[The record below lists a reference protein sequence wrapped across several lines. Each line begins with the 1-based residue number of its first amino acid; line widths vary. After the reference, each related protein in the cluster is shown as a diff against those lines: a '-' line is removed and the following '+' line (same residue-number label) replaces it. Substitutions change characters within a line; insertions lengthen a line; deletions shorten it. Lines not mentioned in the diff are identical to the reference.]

1 MPADG
6 PTANAATAVE
16 IRTPARAHLGMM
28 SFGHSDV
35 RSFGGLGVML
45 DRPGVH
51 VRLRRAGRLEA
62 RGPHAERA
70 LACARVCGHAW
81 NLGEFGC
88 SIDVVAA
95 PRSHVGLGSGT
106 QLALAVAAGIRHLF
120 VHADSDEPPGIPHP
134 GQDAID
140 PEDHDWL
147 FDTRD
152 ALELAGVMGRGRRS
166 CVGVHGFSRGGL
178 IVEAGRRI
186 APADAMGDD
195 ETAAGTASG
204 FSPMVAR
211 VRLPSAWRCVV
222 LIGRDAVG
230 LSGAEERT
238 AFRELPPVPREVSAE
253 LARIA
258 LLDLLPAAVEGAFAE
273 FSAAV
278 RAYGLL
284 AGQPFASASAKLPY
298 AEATAD
304 LLELLAELGAPG
316 AAQSSWGPAVIACC
330 ESLDRASDLLE
341 RLDGLGLGRH
351 HDMIIARF
359 DSQGAVL
366 RVVE

>member
-6 PTANAATAVE
+6 PTASAVTAVE
-16 IRTPARAHLGMM
+16 VRTPARAHLGMM
-28 SFGHSDV
+28 SFGRADV
-35 RSFGGLGVML
+35 RSFGGVGVML

-70 LACARVCGHAW
+70 LEFARSCGRAW
-81 NLGEFGC
+81 SLGDFGC

-106 QLALAVAAGIRHLF
+106 QLALAVAAGMRHLF
-120 VHADSDEPPGIPHP
+120 RHEPDGDPAATLPHP
-134 GQDAID
+134 AQGEIEPD
-140 PEDHDWL
+140 EHDWL
-147 FDTRD
+147 FDTRE
-152 ALELAGVMGRGRRS
+152 ALELARVVGRGRRS

-178 IVEAGRRI
+178 IIEAGRHV
-186 APADAMGDD
+186 
-195 ETAAGTASG
+195 AAGGGAEDDATRE

-222 LIGRDAVG
+222 LVGRDAMG
-230 LSGAEERT
+230 LAGEAEQA
-238 AFRELPPVPREVSAE
+238 AFRQLPPVPVEISAE

-258 LLDLLPAAVEGAFAE
+258 LLEMLPGAVEGKFGE

-278 RAYGLL
+278 RRYGQL
-284 AGQPFASASAKLPY
+284 AGTPFQEASARLPFAQ
-298 AEATAD
+298 ATTD
-304 LLELLAELGAPG
+304 LLDLLAELGAPG
-316 AAQSSWGPAVIACC
+316 AAQSSWGPTVIACC
-330 ESLDRASDLLE
+330 ESLEQAGDLVDRLE
-341 RLDGLGLGRH
+341 TLGLGRH
-351 HDMIIARF
+351 HDMLIARF
-359 DSQGAVL
+359 DCDGAAL

>member
-6 PTANAATAVE
+6 PTSTAVTAVE
-16 IRTPARAHLGMM
+16 VRTPARAHLGMM
-28 SFGHSDV
+28 SFGRDDV
-35 RSFGGLGVML
+35 RSFGGVGVML

-51 VRLRRAGRLEA
+51 VRLRRAPRLEA

-70 LACARVCGHAW
+70 IAFARACGQAW

-88 SIDVVAA
+88 GIEVVSA

-120 VHADSDEPPGIPHP
+120 MHPAVDDEPPSVPHP
-134 GQDAID
+134 AQGDLE
-140 PEDHDWL
+140 PEEHDWL
-147 FDTRD
+147 FDARD
-152 ALELAGVMGRGRRS
+152 VLELARAVGRGRRS

-178 IVEAGRRI
+178 IIEAGRRL
-186 APADAMGDD
+186 ATADRGGDVA
-195 ETAAGTASG
+195 TRGL
-204 FSPMVAR
+204 SPMVAR
-211 VRLPSAWRCVV
+211 VRLPSSWRCLV
-222 LIGRDAVG
+222 LVGRDAIG
-230 LSGAEERT
+230 LSGTAEQA
-238 AFRELPPVPREVSAE
+238 AFGGLPPVPLEVSAE

-258 LLDLLPAAVEGAFAE
+258 LLELLPAAVEGTFAE
-273 FSAAV
+273 FSAAL

-284 AGQPFASASAKLPY
+284 AGKPFASAAALLPFT
-298 AEATAD
+298 EATAD
-304 LLELLAELGAPG
+304 LLDLLAELGAPG

-330 ESLDRASDLLE
+330 ESLDQAGALVE
-341 RLDGLGLGRH
+341 RLDALGLGRH
-351 HDMIIARF
+351 HEMVIAQF

>member
-6 PTANAATAVE
+6 PTASAVTAVE
-16 IRTPARAHLGMM
+16 VRTPARAHLGMM
-28 SFGHSDV
+28 SFGHGDV
-35 RSFGGLGVML
+35 RSYGGVGVML

-51 VRLRRAGRLEA
+51 LQMRRAGRLEA

-70 LACARVCGHAW
+70 LAFARVCGQAW
-81 NLGEFGC
+81 NLGDVGC

-106 QLALAVAAGIRHLF
+106 QLALAVAAGMRHLF
-120 VHADSDEPPGIPHP
+120 VHAGGDEPAGVAHP
-134 GQDAID
+134 LQGAIE
-140 PEDHDWL
+140 PEEQDWL

-152 ALELAGVMGRGRRS
+152 ALELARVVGRGRRS

-186 APADAMGDD
+186 APDGPAED
-195 ETAAGTASG
+195 EASRR

-222 LIGRDAVG
+222 LVGRDAVG
-230 LSGAEERT
+230 LSGAEEQA
-238 AFRELPPVPREVSAE
+238 AFRDLPPVPRDVTAE

-258 LLDLLPAAVEGAFAE
+258 LLDLLPAAVEGMFVE

-284 AGQPFASASAKLPY
+284 AGRPFAAASTKLPY

-304 LLELLAELGAPG
+304 LLELLAELGVPG

-330 ESLDRASDLLE
+330 ESLDQAGALLE
-341 RLDGLGLGRH
+341 RLDTLGLGRH
-351 HDMIIARF
+351 HDMLIARF